1 MDKTSQKR
9 EKGDDVIIASA
20 PAKRNA
26 FFVTVT

>member
-20 PAKRNA
+20 PAKRSA
-26 FFVTVT
+26 FSGAVI